1 MMYQD
6 FHVHTNFC
14 DGKNT
19 PEEMIRAAIELN
31 MKRIGLLCHSYT
43 DFDESYCISKERIP
57 EFINTVNCLKEK
69 YKDKIQVLC
78 GVEQDY
84 FSNHPTEGFDYVLGS
99 VHYVYKNGKY
109 IEIDSSKT
117 ELCDAVMREYGGNW
131 MELCRDYYKLVGDV
145 ASKTGADIIGHFDL
159 ITKFNQDDNLFS
171 TNCDEYLE
179 MAKAAIDK
187 LILSGKPFE
196 INTGAIS
203 RGYRKEAYP
212 QKELLKYILDK
223 GGKVILSSDSHS
235 TDGLCTEFEQ
245 YKDYVKLKSLLYV
258 ECS

>member
-14 DGKNT
+14 DGKNN
-19 PEEMIRAAIELN
+19 PEEMVCAAIELN
-31 MKRIGLLCHSYT
+31 MEKIGLLCHSYT

-57 EFINTVNCLKEK
+57 EFLNTVNSLKEK

-84 FSNHPTEGFDYVLGS
+84 FSNYPTDGFDYVLGS
-99 VHYVYKNGKY
+99 VHYIYKNGRYFEVDTDK
-109 IEIDSSKT
+109 SA
-117 ELCDAVMREYGGNW
+117 LCDIVNEEYGGNW
-131 MELCRDYYKLVGDV
+131 MELCRDYYNLVGDV

-171 TNCDEYLE
+171 TNSDEYLE
-179 MAKAAIDK
+179 MGKAAIDK

-212 QKELLKYILDK
+212 KEEFLKYILEK

-235 TDGLCTEFEQ
+235 TDGLCTEFER
-245 YKDYVKLKSLLYV
+245 YKDYVK
-258 ECS
+258 

>member
-1 MMYQD
+1 MMYSD

-19 PEEMIRAAIELN
+19 PEEMICAAIELN
-31 MKRIGLLCHSYT
+31 MEKIGLLCHSYT
-43 DFDESYCISKERIP
+43 DFDESYCIKKERIQ
-57 EFINTVNCLKEK
+57 EFIDTVHDLKEK
-69 YKDKIQVLC
+69 YKDKIEIFC

-84 FSNHPTEGFDYVLGS
+84 FSNYPTDGFDYVLGS
-99 VHYVYKNGKY
+99 VHYIYKNGKY
-109 IEIDSSKT
+109 IEVDSSKA
-117 ELCDAVMREYGGNW
+117 EFCDFVNKEYDGNW

-159 ITKFNQDDNLFS
+159 ITKFNQDDNLFPTS
-171 TNCDEYLE
+171 SDEYLE
-179 MAKAAIDK
+179 KGRAAIDK

-212 QKELLKYILDK
+212 QEEFLKYILEK
-223 GGKVILSSDSHS
+223 GGSVVLSSDSHS
-235 TDGLCTEFEQ
+235 CDALCTEFTR
-245 YKDYVKLKSLLYV
+245 YTDYIK
-258 ECS
+258 